1 MNIESIADTIKPKRV
16 NSPSKMPPIELLN
29 DLFLINDDFRLVH
42 KKRRF
47 GVKVGS
53 VAGNENSNGYVR
65 VKVNGVLYLAHR
77 VIYYM
82 ATGIDPNDDEIDHAD
97 GNPRNN
103 NPSNLRVATHG
114 QNQQNGGRY
123 KNNST
128 GYRGVYW
135 HSQHRKYA
143 AVIQVDKKRIHIG
156 LYRNKDDAATAY
168 NEAAKNMFGEFAR
181 LNEVIK

>member
-1 MNIESIADTIKPKRV
+1 MSIESIADTIKQKKV
-16 NSPSKMPPIELLN
+16 NAPSKMPPIELLN
-29 DLFLINDDFRLVH
+29 DLFLINDDFMLVH

-53 VAGNENSNGYVR
+53 VAGNENSKGYVR

-77 VIYYM
+77 IIYYM
-82 ATGIDPNDDEIDHAD
+82 STGVDPICDEVDHAD

-114 QNQQNGGRY
+114 QNQQNGGVY
-123 KNNST
+123 KNNSA

-135 HSQHRKYA
+135 HSQHKKYA
-143 AVIQVDKKRIHIG
+143 AVIQHNKKRVHIG
-156 LYRNKDDAATAY
+156 LYKNKEDAATAY
-168 NEAAKNMFGEFAR
+168 NDAAKSMFGKFAR
-181 LNEVIK
+181 LNEV